1 MKQTIMVAL
10 ALLVVGAT
18 FNSARA
24 QQIPP
29 TRIDSLSYS
38 MGMAQTQGLKDY
50 LSKQMK
56 IDVNLTDDFVKGLK
70 EGVNAGEDK
79 QKAAYYAGLQIGQQ
93 IARQMKPGINKDLF
107 GDDSS
112 KSISMDQFMA
122 GFVSGYTGKDGLM
135 SMDDA
140 TKTAQRLMEEV
151 KNEALLEKYGD
162 NKKAGEDFMAAQ
174 AKLAKKKKSGIT
186 VLPSGL
192 MYKVLVKGNGPVAT
206 GTDKVKVKYEGRL
219 IDGTVFD
226 STEKHGGEPATFAPN
241 QVIKGWTEA
250 LTLMPV
256 GSKWQLYI
264 PQELAYGNRDAG
276 QIKPFSALIFDVEVL
291 EIVEDKKEEK
301 SEK

>member
-1 MKQTIMVAL
+1 MKQYIMVAL

-18 FNSARA
+18 FSSVQAQSAA
-24 QQIPP
+24 
-29 TRIDSLSYS
+29 RIDSLSYS

-50 LSKQMK
+50 LAKQLKVDMSYM
-56 IDVNLTDDFVKGLK
+56 DDFVQGLK
-70 EGVNAGEDK
+70 EGANAGDDQK
-79 QKAAYYAGLQIGQQ
+79 KAAYYAGIQIGQQ
-93 IARQMKPGINKDLF
+93 ILRQMMPGLNKELF
-107 GDDSS
+107 GAEST
-112 KSISMDQFMA
+112 KKISLDQFMA
-122 GFVSGYTGKDGLM
+122 GFISGVTGKDGKM
-135 SMDDA
+135 TVDSA
-140 TKTAQRLMEEV
+140 NQVARRLMEQV
-151 KNEALLEKYGD
+151 KNDALMEQYGD
-162 NKKAGEDFMAAQ
+162 NKKAGEDFIAAQ

-192 MYKVLVKGNGPVAT
+192 IYKVLVKGNGPVAKE
-206 GTDKVKVKYEGRL
+206 TDKVKVKYEGRL

-226 STEKHGGEPATFAPN
+226 STEKHGGEPATFSPS

-291 EIVEDKKEEK
+291 EIVEDKKDEKKEENK
-301 SEK
+301 